1 MARVVLCS
9 SAIGWDAQRGA
20 PLCSVTIYYD
30 DVTLL
35 LDSAEV
41 VNGSDD
47 TVATFSLEDTT
58 KPLNDPNRIRS
69 FAITPKLITKATRL
83 IPSLPLVRIPGTGG
97 APARV
102 SLPPGLAFSFS
113 APTSRVKGK

>member
-9 SAIGWDAQRGA
+9 SSIGWDTLKDA
-20 PLCSVTIYYD
+20 PLCSVTIYYN

-47 TVATFSLEDTT
+47 TVATFALEDTT

-69 FAITPKLITKATRL
+69 FPITPKLLTKATRQ
-83 IPSLPLVRIPGTGG
+83 IPSFPLTRVPGSPT
-97 APARV
+97 RV

-113 APTSRVKGK
+113 APTSKVKGR